1 MFDGQASAMMKERE
15 SVGAGGVYSFTP
27 KLDLHKGHA
36 NVHVV
41 RHTKRVNRHSTAVRN
56 HSAAS
61 PTTWPDEQSE
71 HSVAFVEQT
80 CLAM

>member
-41 RHTKRVNRHSTAVRN
+41 RHTKRVNRHSTAVRK
-56 HSAAS
+56 
-61 PTTWPDEQSE
+61 
-71 HSVAFVEQT
+71 
-80 CLAM
+80 